1 MRTTTSVVVFTL
13 TACGMFSP
21 ATSVMRAD
29 VQTWDLDAPLIFSGG
44 GSLTGSFQYDA
55 STNTYSNLQLR
66 MTEDFL
72 GGGGGEGIGPLG
84 PSNIGAPWDTGA
96 IPGVPS
102 ASGPST
108 LLFGVYGFGPDNVWL
123 DFANP
128 LTNSATTDFIT
139 EGFISDTREF
149 SGSQY
154 LGEDDVSVKQVAISV
169 TPEPSTRPILLV
181 GALVLIRE

>member
-1 MRTTTSVVVFTL
+1 
-13 TACGMFSP
+13 
-21 ATSVMRAD
+21 
-29 VQTWDLDAPLIFSGG
+29 LDIPLIFSGG

-55 STNTYSNLQLR
+55 STNTYSNLQLQ

-72 GGGGGEGIGPLG
+72 GEGGGESIGPWG

-102 ASGPST
+102 VSGSST

-139 EGFISDTREF
+139 AGFISDTREF

-154 LGEDDVSVKQVAISV
+154 LGEDDISVKQIAISV
-169 TPEPSTRPILLV
+169 TPEPRTGPILLV
-181 GALVLIRE
+181 GALVLIGERLRRGRQSKINPSADFPQI